1 MFRTHIILVLSQ
13 MHCTRRHS
21 SSHYYFRVLCLE
33 ILLLCRLST
42 PRLAMAW
49 TIISRNSI
57 GLIRVYNKDIHGN
70 PAISSSVWRLRAVDD
85 DSNVDEHDLQEMDVV
100 IFSYKRYPSSR
111 KRQLGAVQEDG
122 RITPVCV
129 WTMEP
134 AYGDSLEFLVH
145 ENDLPGFA
153 VQEVHIHSVVP
164 QSALY
169 YGSRQVGGGMGPDN
183 PHGEISERLYY
194 VDRSVVLKDDI
205 EVVLRPELE
214 IFW

>member
-1 MFRTHIILVLSQ
+1 MSFNHIQRS
-13 MHCTRRHS
+13 
-21 SSHYYFRVLCLE
+21 
-33 ILLLCRLST
+33 
-42 PRLAMAW
+42 
-49 TIISRNSI
+49 
-57 GLIRVYNKDIHGN
+57 
-70 PAISSSVWRLRAVDD
+70 PAISNSVWRLRAADD
-85 DSNVDEHDLQEMDVV
+85 DSSVDEHELQEMDVV
-100 IFSYKRYPSSR
+100 VFSHKRDPSSR

-145 ENDLPGFA
+145 ENDLPGLT
-153 VQEVHIHSVVP
+153 VEELHIYSVVP

-194 VDRSVVLKDDI
+194 IDRSIVLKGDI